1 MGISAARKAMLR
13 SQSSG
18 VAIMVVAIHRN
29 GFASLRPRLHGCV
42 TTLTACSQNQIV
54 MADTERTPVTPTRAM
69 ATLRG
74 EEYSETYDIHA
85 NTGSQSVLL
94 SRNRY
99 GTIMADVYVDVLD
112 ERRTLPVTTKQA
124 RDIVVRARRP
134 DSSGTTLARVPKE

>member
-1 MGISAARKAMLR
+1 
-13 SQSSG
+13 
-18 VAIMVVAIHRN
+18 
-29 GFASLRPRLHGCV
+29 
-42 TTLTACSQNQIV
+42 

-74 EEYSETYDIHA
+74 EEYWETYDIHA